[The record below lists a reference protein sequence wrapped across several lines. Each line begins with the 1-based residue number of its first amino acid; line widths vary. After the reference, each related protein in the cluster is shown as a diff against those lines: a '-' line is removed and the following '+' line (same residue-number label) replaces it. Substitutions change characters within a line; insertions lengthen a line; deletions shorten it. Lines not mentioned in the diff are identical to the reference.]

1 MFEEMPKNFT
11 PIKEVYPEWD
21 EEDQFEFAFAWNGQ
35 DGTYGPL
42 LKSMGFEILVQ
53 EDEDD
58 YQGDSVVLFS
68 HGEYRG
74 ILIFGWGSCSGC
86 DALKGCFSYKDIEE
100 LREKLCNDIRWFK
113 TSGDCLNYLENHD
126 WEGEYIFHN
135 GKGFWDT
142 FCAKCRKLLANE
154 IGDGKP

>member
-11 PIKEVYPEWD
+11 PIKEVYPGWD
-21 EEDQFEFAFAWNGQ
+21 EENQFEFAWDVQ
-35 DGTYGPL
+35 DTTYDPL
-42 LKSMGFEILVQ
+42 LKSMGFEIILQ

-58 YQGDSVVLFS
+58 YQGDSVVLFG

-86 DALKGCFSYKDIEE
+86 DALKGCFSYQDIEE
-100 LREKLCNDIRWFK
+100 LRENLCSGTRWFK
-113 TSGDCLNYLENHD
+113 TSRECLEYLENND

-135 GKGFWDT
+135 GKEFWDT
-142 FCAKCRKLLANE
+142 FYNKCRGLLTLE
-154 IGDGKP
+154 IRGKQP

>member
-1 MFEEMPKNFT
+1 MFEEMPKKFT
-11 PIKEVYPEWD
+11 PIKEVYPGWD
-21 EEDQFEFAFAWNGQ
+21 EAGDFEYAWGVP
-35 DGTYGPL
+35 DRTYGPL
-42 LKSMGFEILVQ
+42 LESTGFEILVQ

-58 YQGDSVVLFS
+58 YQGDSVVLFA

-113 TSGDCLNYLENHD
+113 TSGKFLEYLENHD
-126 WEGEYIFHN
+126 WGRGVYFPWQQRTME
-135 GKGFWDT
+135 
-142 FCAKCRKLLANE
+142 
-154 IGDGKP
+154 